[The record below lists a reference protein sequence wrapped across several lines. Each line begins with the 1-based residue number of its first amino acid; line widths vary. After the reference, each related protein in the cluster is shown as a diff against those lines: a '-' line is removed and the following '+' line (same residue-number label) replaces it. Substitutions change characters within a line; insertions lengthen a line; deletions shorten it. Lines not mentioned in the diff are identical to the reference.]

1 MPLATIIDGD
11 ALWQTIWT
19 AAVGGVGV
27 CVIFALTI
35 LGAARSA
42 DMRRSDRDGAAGAYA
57 ILAVVGFAGCVA
69 VVAYAVLLIT
79 TK

>member
-1 MPLATIIDGD
+1 MLATIIDGD
-11 ALWQTIWT
+11 ALWQTIWSG
-19 AAVGGVGV
+19 ALGGIGV

-42 DMRRSDRDGAAGAYA
+42 DMRRVDRDAAAGAYA
-57 ILAVVGFAGCVA
+57 VLALAGFAGCIGVVVYA
-69 VVAYAVLLIT
+69 VVLIT